1 MFRSDPQAARA
12 VAGSAQARLPAAA
25 HGFSLIELLIV
36 VGILGLLSAVLLP
49 SLFETGEAAKVQQT
63 QVLLQSTLGPC
74 IDEFKGTAGYYP
86 PDNLQPR
93 EPDAKV
99 TWKTDNG
106 RNTGSESLLVFLGQT
121 MKFHDSLK
129 AVARVNTDGD
139 QHGANIK
146 AFDTTERMEFAD
158 AWGTPIVYFEK
169 TNMDKPQMVVPADDL
184 EPQKVTPKKRADGV
198 VLGRNTYQLLS
209 AGPDRT
215 FGTADDISWPE
226 N

>member
-1 MFRSDPQAARA
+1 MFRSDPKAARPA
-12 VAGSAQARLPAAA
+12 ARFPAAA
-25 HGFSLIELLIV
+25 RGFSLIELLIV

-49 SLFETGEAAKVQQT
+49 NLFEFGETAKLKQT
-63 QVLLQSTLGPC
+63 RALLQVNLGPS
-74 IDEFKGTAGYYP
+74 IDELKGAGGTYP

-99 TWKTDNG
+99 AWKTDNG

-121 MKFHDSLK
+121 MKFHEALK
-129 AVARVNTDGD
+129 AVPLVNTDGD

-169 TNMDKPQMVVPADDL
+169 TNMDKAQLVVPADDL
-184 EPQKVTPKKRADGV
+184 EPQKVTPKKRDDGV
-198 VLGRNTYQLLS
+198 VLGRNAYQLLS